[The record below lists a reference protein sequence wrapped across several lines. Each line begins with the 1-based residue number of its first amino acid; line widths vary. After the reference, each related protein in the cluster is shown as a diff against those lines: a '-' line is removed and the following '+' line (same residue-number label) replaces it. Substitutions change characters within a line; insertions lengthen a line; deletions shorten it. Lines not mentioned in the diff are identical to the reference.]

1 MPGSPRL
8 SSITF
13 LGFQVN
19 AAIDAGLA
27 DKFSFDD
34 IYMGLERETLLQDL
48 SNKIPGEFDLD
59 VLNATGETAKLLA
72 VLKDAAEAFRG
83 RERRKTGVENCG
95 LTLLQAIV
103 LEAIQQRNWTA
114 PQPEYFDRLP
124 RGASPVS
131 VQ

>member
-1 MPGSPRL
+1 MSDSPRL

-34 IYMGLERETLLQDL
+34 VYKGLERGTLLRDL
-48 SNKIPGEFDLD
+48 SNKVPGEFDLEL
-59 VLNATGETAKLLA
+59 LNATGETAKLLA
-72 VLKDAAEAFRG
+72 VLNDAAEALRG
-83 RERRKTGVENCG
+83 RERRKTGVENSG
-95 LTLLQAIV
+95 LALLQAIV
-103 LEAIQQRNWTA
+103 LEAIQQRNWIVPKPGLSERWPSA
-114 PQPEYFDRLP
+114 
-124 RGASPVS
+124 GSPVS